1 MKGLNLFRRI
11 LNAKTL
17 SVGLIV
23 AIASFLISNY
33 DLSFRSLN
41 FKQNTKVIEGKVVKI
56 IDGDTLELLDTN
68 KNSYRI
74 RLYGIDAPENKQAYG
89 KKLKNI

>member
-11 LNAKTL
+11 LNTKTL

-33 DLSFRSLN
+33 DLSFKSLN
-41 FKQNTKVIEGKVVKI
+41 FNQNTKVIEGKVVKI

-74 RLYGIDAPENKQAYG
+74 RLYGIDAPENK
-89 KKLKNI
+89 